1 MRARKASTISLI
13 SARCSTISN
22 GLAGETAIGQALAE
36 LRRNGVAVVRNLF
49 GRDRIDALAEESMR
63 LWDTAGAHDA
73 NNLRF
78 GVRRDVAGGITLERI
93 DPVIDI
99 SAPFRRLN
107 EDPRLLAIAA
117 AHLGEPAIVM
127 KEKLIYKWPGT
138 HGYGAHRDDPYTAIS
153 GVPGAE
159 VLTINV
165 ALDPVTEDTGPT
177 EFYPSLRLLDTSQ
190 LSGDGDPRDVAE
202 AALYGEP
209 SFKPQLDPGDVVL
222 FDALIPHRSAMN
234 RSADPRRTYMINFVP
249 ARYPRARANYYA
261 GRLREQTEERATL
274 IGGDFYFT

>member
-1 MRARKASTISLI
+1 MDNRQIRADW
-13 SARCSTISN
+13 
-22 GLAGETAIGQALAE
+22 LAGMGSIGTALAE
-36 LRRNGVAVVRNLF
+36 LRQNGVAVVRNLV
-49 GRDRIDALAEESMR
+49 GRDRIEALLEESMR
-63 LWDTAGAHDA
+63 LWDAQAAPDP

-78 GVRRDVAGGITLERI
+78 GVRRDVAGGVTLERI

-107 EDPRLLAIAA
+107 EDPRLLAIAE

-138 HGYGAHRDDPYTAIS
+138 SGYGAHRDDPYTAIS

-159 VLTINV
+159 VLTINL

-177 EFYPSLRLLDTSQ
+177 EFFPSLRLHNTRAPR
-190 LSGDGDPRDVAE
+190 GAGDPRDVAE
-202 AALYGEP
+202 EALLGAP
-209 SFKPQLDPGDVVL
+209 SAMPQLDPGDVVL

-234 RSADPRRTYMINFVP
+234 RSDHPRRTYMINFVP
-249 ARYPRARANYYA
+249 SRYPRARANYYA
-261 GRLREQTEERATL
+261 GRLREQAAERAPVT
-274 IGGDFYFT
+274 GGEFHFT